1 MPNVDATLPADRRGW
16 FYPAALIACAITAF
30 RIALLA
36 ANSTDLFVDE
46 AQYWLW
52 GQELAFGYYS
62 KPPFIGWTIRAFT
75 ELGGSDAEFWVR
87 LPAPILH
94 GVTALLLGAIA
105 APRAGKIAAIW
116 VTAIYLT
123 LPMVSVGSLM
133 ISTDTVMAPFLALA
147 LLAWWRG
154 LDIGG
159 SHVWSIIAGVALGLA
174 FLAKYAAIYYV
185 LGAGLAA
192 IFLWQG
198 RPGWGPA
205 LSGAVAFLLT
215 ISPNILWNLA
225 NGLSTVEHTLD
236 NADWVRAPGDR
247 AQLNLSGL
255 GEFLGSQFIIFGPVL
270 FAALLWLGFRY
281 SSLSAERRFALFFSL
296 PILAVVSIQALLSE
310 AYANWAASAYLAA
323 TLLVVPWLLE
333 GRTPWLRG
341 NLILNG
347 AVAILLPLL
356 TVFGTGLRV
365 GPDGDLLL
373 ARYLG
378 RSEMSQTI
386 LDIAEREGVG
396 IIVADDRDVLADL
409 FYFNR
414 DGDVDVYARPET
426 GRPSNHYVLK
436 YSLPE
441 EVTGP
446 LLYVRKRNRQ
456 PGNCAAPLLEH
467 IEPEDGAYARRSQK
481 VFLVDAN
488 CLR

>member
-1 MPNVDATLPADRRGW
+1 MPNVDATPPDSRGW
-16 FYPAALIACAITAF
+16 LYPAALIACVITAV
-30 RIALLA
+30 RVVLLA
-36 ANSTDLFVDE
+36 ANKTDLFVDE

-62 KPPFIGWTIRAFT
+62 KPPLIGWTIRAFT

-87 LPAPILH
+87 LPAPLLH
-94 GVTALLLGAIA
+94 GATALLLGAIA
-105 APRAGKIAAIW
+105 APRAGRSAAIW
-116 VTAIYLT
+116 ITVTYLT
-123 LPMVSVGSLM
+123 LPMVSFGSLI
-133 ISTDTVMAPFLALA
+133 ISTDTIMVPFLALA

-159 SHVWSIIAGVALGLA
+159 SHAWSILAGLALGLA

-192 IFLWQG
+192 IFLWQA

-205 LSGAVAFLLT
+205 LSAAAAFLLA

-236 NADWVRAPGDR
+236 NADWVRAPGER
-247 AQLNLSGL
+247 AQLNLTGL
-255 GEFLGSQFIIFGPVL
+255 AEFLGAQFFIFGPVL

-281 SSLSAERRFALFFSL
+281 GKQPAERRFLLFLSL
-296 PILAVVSIQALLSE
+296 PILATVSLQALLSE
-310 AYANWAASAYLAA
+310 AYANWAAAAYLAA
-323 TLLVVPWLLE
+323 TLLVVPWLLQ
-333 GRTPWLRG
+333 GRASWLRG
-341 NLILNG
+341 NLVLNG
-347 AVAILLPLL
+347 SVALLLPLL
-356 TVFGTGLRV
+356 TVFGTGLRL
-365 GPDGDLLL
+365 GPEGDLLL

-386 LDIAEREGVG
+386 LDIAAREGVDVV
-396 IIVADDRDVLADL
+396 VADDRDVVADL

-414 DGDVDVYARPET
+414 GGPIAVYARPET

-436 YSLPE
+436 HSLPE

-446 LLYVRKRNRQ
+446 ILYVRKRNRQ
-456 PGNCAAPLLEH
+456 PGNCAVPLLEH
-467 IEPEDGAYARRSQK
+467 IAPEDGAYARRSQK
-481 VFLVDAN
+481 AFLIDSG
-488 CLR
+488 CLH